1 MNQLKEIIAPVDR
14 ILIEDELGKNKF
26 VRKTNYGDN
35 QIYIIT
41 AHDSPHTMRE
51 IGRLR
56 ELTFRKAGGG
66 TGEEIDIDEYDT
78 MPEPYQ
84 QLIVWNTEEKDIIG
98 GYRFIVGDK
107 VSKND
112 KGDFN
117 LATAHLFKFSDRF
130 IKDYLPYSIELGRS
144 FVQPKYQPLND
155 NRRGLFALDNIWDG
169 LGAIIVDYPKMKYF
183 FGKMTMY
190 LNFNT
195 KARDMIMYFLER
207 FFPNKENLLIPFNP
221 RKIET
226 DIKELDALFSENS
239 YKENYKILVQNV
251 RFLKENIPPLVN
263 TYMNISPSMHTF
275 GAVLNDT
282 FGEVEEIGL
291 LVTINDIYD
300 VKKAR
305 HLHSYHKPGK

>member
-1 MNQLKEIIAPVDR
+1 MQQFKEIIAPIDR
-14 ILIEDELGKNKF
+14 KLIEEELQNNKF
-26 VRKTNYGDN
+26 IRKTNFGKNY
-35 QIYIIT
+35 IYIVT
-41 AHDSPHTMRE
+41 AHDSPNTMRE

-56 ELTFRKAGGG
+56 ELTFRTAGGG

-78 MPEPYQ
+78 MPDPYR
-84 QLIVWNTEEKDIIG
+84 QLIVWNPAEKEIIG
-98 GYRFIVGDK
+98 GYRYIVCDK
-107 VSKND
+107 VAKDAQGN
-112 KGDFN
+112 FM
-117 LATAHLFKFSDRF
+117 LATSHLFKFSEKF
-130 IKDYLPYSIELGRS
+130 INEYLPYSIELGRS
-144 FVQPKYQPLND
+144 FVQPQYQPLND
-155 NRRGLFALDNIWDG
+155 TRKGLFAMDNIWDG
-169 LGAIIVDYPKMKYF
+169 LGAVMINNPKMKYF

-190 LNFNT
+190 LNFNV

-207 FFPNKENLLIPFNP
+207 FFPNKENLVEPYFP

-226 DIKELDALFSENS
+226 DIKELDNLFCGSD

-275 GAVLNDT
+275 GAALNET
-282 FGEVEEIGL
+282 FGDVEEIGL

-305 HLHSYHKPGK
+305 HLHSYNNPEK

>member
-1 MNQLKEIIAPVDR
+1 MNQFKEIIAPVER
-14 ILIEDELGKNKF
+14 ELIVKELGCNKF
-26 VRKTNYGDN
+26 IRNTNYGNN

-41 AHDSPHTMRE
+41 AHDSPNIMRE

-56 ELTFRKAGGG
+56 EITFRNAGGG

-84 QLIVWNTEEKDIIG
+84 QLIVWSPKEKEIIG
-98 GYRFIVGDK
+98 GYRFICGNK
-107 VSKND
+107 VSKD
-112 KGDFN
+112 EKGNFK
-117 LATAHLFKFSDRF
+117 LATAHLFKFSDKF
-130 IKDYLPYSIELGRS
+130 INEYLPHSIELGRS
-144 FVQPKYQPLND
+144 FVQPLFQPLND
-155 NRRGLFALDNIWDG
+155 YRKGLFALDNIWDG
-169 LGAIIVDYPKMKYF
+169 LGSIIVDYPKMKYF

-207 FFPNKENLLIPFNP
+207 FFPNKENLVIPYHP

-226 DIKELDALFSENS
+226 DISELDRLFCGED

-300 VKKAR
+300 IKKAR